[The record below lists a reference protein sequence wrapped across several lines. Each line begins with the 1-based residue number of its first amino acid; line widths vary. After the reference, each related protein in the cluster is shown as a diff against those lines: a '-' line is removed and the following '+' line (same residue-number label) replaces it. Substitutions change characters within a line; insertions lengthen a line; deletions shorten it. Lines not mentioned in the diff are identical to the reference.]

1 MGLRTKIAGVDFSG
15 AKDAGRHIWIA
26 EGVPGGK
33 GLQIESLKR
42 VDQLPNSGVRIEE
55 AMRGLR
61 TRILALEGS
70 IIGLDFPFS
79 IPAKLI
85 EQSTWSEFIHDFT
98 KRYETSEDFR
108 ERCTTKTKGKEL
120 KRATDIEA
128 EVPWSAYNLRIYR
141 QTWAGI
147 RYILAPLIS
156 QNRARVIP
164 TQTAR
169 DGIPILA
176 ETCPASFLKREGLYF
191 PYKGRAPGRRKARAN
206 ILSEITHRNYLMP
219 IIGTT
224 RMRVVEDNGGDA
236 LDAIIAAV
244 CAAKIVD
251 LSPKS
256 DVEKLEARVYF

>member
-1 MGLRTKIAGVDFSG
+1 MGLRAKIAGVDFSG
-15 AKDAGRHIWIA
+15 ARDAGRHIWIA

-42 VDQLPNSGVRIEE
+42 ADQLPDGGVRIEE

-61 TRILALEGS
+61 TRILALKGS

-85 EQSTWSEFIHDFT
+85 EQSTWSEFINDFT
-98 KRYETSEDFR
+98 RRYETSEDFR
-108 ERCTTKTKGKEL
+108 KKCRTKTEGKEL

-156 QNRARVIP
+156 ENRVRVIP
-164 TQTAR
+164 TQTPR
-169 DGIPILA
+169 EGMPILA
-176 ETCPASFLKREGLYF
+176 ETCPASFLKHEGLYS
-191 PYKGRAPGRRKARAN
+191 PYKGRTPDLQKTRSS
-206 ILSEITHRNYLMP
+206 ILAEITKRNYLMP
-219 IIGTT
+219 VTGKT
-224 RMRVVEDNGGDA
+224 RRRVVEDVGGDA

-244 CAAKIVD
+244 CATRIDD
-251 LSPKS
+251 LAPRSAL
-256 DVEKLEARVYF
+256 ERLEARVYF